1 MRSPANYEAVKKWLN
16 SKIIW
21 SLFGSA
27 HVWIKLTRYS
37 FLTRVQSMKIYC
49 IEKHLRGI
57 IIYILPLLIG
67 VTELRSVHV
76 HMINLSNKG
85 EMVQFNPEITI
96 VLNPKKHLT
105 LNRILCF
112 CFNLHFLP
120 LFLTT
125 FNPFLPDLHPLSLSK

>member
-1 MRSPANYEAVKKWLN
+1 MWSPANYEAVRNWSN

-21 SLFGSA
+21 SLFESA
-27 HVWIKLTRYS
+27 HVWIKLTHYS
-37 FLTRVQSMKIYC
+37 FFFTKVNEMYC
-49 IEKHLRGI
+49 IEKHLWSI
-57 IIYILPLLIG
+57 MIYIFLLLIG

-85 EMVQFNPEITI
+85 EMVQFNQERTI

-105 LNRILCF
+105 LNRIFCF

-120 LFLTT
+120 LFRTT
-125 FNPFLPDLHPLSLSK
+125 FNPFLPDLHPVSLSK